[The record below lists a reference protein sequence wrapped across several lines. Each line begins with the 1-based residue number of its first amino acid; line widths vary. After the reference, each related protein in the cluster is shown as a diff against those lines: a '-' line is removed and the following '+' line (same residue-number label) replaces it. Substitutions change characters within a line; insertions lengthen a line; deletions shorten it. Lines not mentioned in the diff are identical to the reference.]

1 MRRFQIVKRAMILR
15 RNVLVVSALD
25 EGNNSLLV
33 DDNFSM
39 EGWRCC
45 FDNLYAC
52 KNQQVQSG
60 DNEGK
65 GRKRKQRMAG
75 LERLSH
81 VTDRN
86 FLFQEVHVGASFLPR
101 LRGGNGKIKNRP
113 IIRFG
118 FILDMF
124 VSDSLVAHT
133 LTNGDS
139 RRFQPLVQRFVDG
152 GIG

>member
-1 MRRFQIVKRAMILR
+1 MRRFQIVKRATILR

-75 LERLSH
+75 LERLSL

-101 LRGGNGKIKNRP
+101 LRGCKNIPTTTQRAVEY
-113 IIRFG
+113 IEKT
-118 FILDMF
+118 ILSLLCIF
-124 VSDSLVAHT
+124 FSPRSDHS
-133 LTNGDS
+133 
-139 RRFQPLVQRFVDG
+139 Q
-152 GIG
+152 